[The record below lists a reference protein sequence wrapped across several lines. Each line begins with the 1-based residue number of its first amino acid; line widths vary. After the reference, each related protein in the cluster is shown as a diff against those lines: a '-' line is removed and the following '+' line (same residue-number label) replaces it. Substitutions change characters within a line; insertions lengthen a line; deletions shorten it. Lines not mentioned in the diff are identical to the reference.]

1 MSVEYSSSK
10 SCTECFYRGGIVDR
24 MWVFASSKTV
34 SVGEMHYTIRGKI
47 LKIDVPQLAAVYD
60 DSRAEVRTSAV
71 ISFFLR
77 VTFRTS
83 SFFIRT
89 FVHPQSPT
97 PSLAVTEREY
107 ESSRSSGSLLDK
119 LCQGLTFFSHFLIHV
134 ARRGPSSV
142 PRNVSVMLGNI
153 KFLKYPTRRVQP
165 LLISRSD
172 LVANYFAIVYPP
184 RVFHP
189 FA

>member
-1 MSVEYSSSK
+1 MRD
-10 SCTECFYRGGIVDR
+10 YRLNINSRFVCRVFEFEKLRRVFLLRCIVDR
-24 MWVFASSKTV
+24 MWVFVSSKVPKTV
-34 SVGEMHYTIRGKI
+34 SVGNVGEMHYTIRRKI

-77 VTFRTS
+77 TTFRAS
-83 SFFIRT
+83 SFFVRI

-119 LCQGLTFFSHFLIHV
+119 LFQGLTFFSHFWYMWHV
-134 ARRGPSSV
+134 EVRPSSV
-142 PRNVSVMLGNI
+142 PRNVSVMLGNV
-153 KFLKYPTRRVQP
+153 KFLKYLSRRV
-165 LLISRSD
+165 
-172 LVANYFAIVYPP
+172 
-184 RVFHP
+184 
-189 FA
+189 